1 MEPPDRTDRTDRT
14 DRPSPPATA
23 SAEAEVADAMAAL
36 FARQPNRMVPDL
48 DRITTLVE
56 LLGRPDLAHPC
67 VHVSGTNGKTTTT
80 RMIAALFGALGLT
93 AGSYTSPH
101 LQDVRE
107 RICVADDLISAEA
120 LLDALRQLEPYLAEV
135 DARHPDRVTFFEVL
149 TAVAHMLFADAPVDL
164 AVYEVGMGGRWD
176 ATNTVRGEVAVL
188 GPITLD
194 HPELGA
200 SVAEIAMEKAGIIK
214 PGATVVSSEQDPA
227 VLAVLQRA
235 ASERDARLLLAG
247 RDFGVERRQL
257 AVGGQLLALRTVSG
271 TVEEVYL
278 PLHGRHQA
286 GNAAVALTA
295 VDAFLGFSG
304 SVDPEVIRTGFAAVR
319 SPGRLEVV
327 RRVDAATVVLDGAH
341 NPAGVAALATALRE
355 EFAFRHR
362 VMVVGVLAD
371 KDIEHMVEGLL
382 EVADHIVVTELDS
395 PRAAPAE
402 RIAGVA
408 RAFGRSVE
416 VFPDVASA
424 LDAASGLAGEEDGVV
439 VTGSLHTV
447 GAARTALGL
456 DPDAR

>member
-1 MEPPDRTDRTDRT
+1 MDPSEPTFAAPQEELTDALTG
-14 DRPSPPATA
+14 
-23 SAEAEVADAMAAL
+23 L

-67 VHVSGTNGKTTTT
+67 VHISGTNGKTSTT
-80 RMIAALFGALGLT
+80 RMVAALFGALGLT

-107 RICVADDLISAEA
+107 RIRIADELISPEA
-120 LLDALRQLEPYLAEV
+120 FLAGLRQLEPYLAEV
-135 DARHPDRVTFFEVL
+135 DARHPDRVTFFEAL
-149 TAVAHMLFADAPVDL
+149 TALAHMHFADAPADV
-164 AVYEVGMGGRWD
+164 AIYEVGMGGRWD

-200 SVAEIAMEKAGIIK
+200 HVTEVAAEKAGIVK
-214 PGATVVSSEQDPA
+214 PGATVVAAEQAPD
-227 VLAVLQRA
+227 VLAVLEQVVA
-235 ASERDARLLLAG
+235 ERGAQLVLAG
-247 RDFGVERRQL
+247 RDFAVARRQL
-257 AVGGQLLALRTVSG
+257 AVGGQLLDLRSVSG
-271 TVEEVYL
+271 PVEEVYL

-286 GNAAVALTA
+286 GNAAVALAA

-304 SVDPEVIRTGFAAVR
+304 GVDPEIVRTGFAAVR

-362 VMVVGVLAD
+362 VAVVGILAD
-371 KDIEHMVEGLL
+371 KDIEQMVQRLL
-382 EVADHIVVTELDS
+382 EVADHVVVTELDS

-408 RAFGRSVE
+408 RQHGRTVE
-416 VFPDVASA
+416 IRPDVASA
-424 LDAASGLAGEEDGVV
+424 LEAATGLAGEEDGVV

-456 DPDAR
+456 RADDR

>member
-1 MEPPDRTDRTDRT
+1 M
-14 DRPSPPATA
+14 
-23 SAEAEVADAMAAL
+23 
-36 FARQPNRMVPDL
+36 
-48 DRITTLVE
+48 
-56 LLGRPDLAHPC
+56 
-67 VHVSGTNGKTTTT
+67 
-80 RMIAALFGALGLT
+80 
-93 AGSYTSPH
+93 
-101 LQDVRE
+101 
-107 RICVADDLISAEA
+107 
-120 LLDALRQLEPYLAEV
+120 
-135 DARHPDRVTFFEVL
+135 
-149 TAVAHMLFADAPVDL
+149 
-164 AVYEVGMGGRWD
+164 
-176 ATNTVRGEVAVL
+176 L

>member
-164 AVYEVGMGGRWD
+164 AVYEVGMGG
-176 ATNTVRGEVAVL
+176 
-188 GPITLD
+188 PITLD

-327 RRVDAATVVLDGAH
+327 RRVDAATVVLDGA
-341 NPAGVAALATALRE
+341 
-355 EFAFRHR
+355 
-362 VMVVGVLAD
+362 
-371 KDIEHMVEGLL
+371 
-382 EVADHIVVTELDS
+382 
-395 PRAAPAE
+395 
-402 RIAGVA
+402 
-408 RAFGRSVE
+408 
-416 VFPDVASA
+416 
-424 LDAASGLAGEEDGVV
+424 SGLAGEEDGVV